1 MIFSAASLIQSL
13 FAPKNSKLS
22 RRNRRTKGYQS
33 RQLNRAPQS
42 GWIVS
47 PRAENLEE
55 RLLLSSI
62 TLTAGSLAYTSS
74 SANTL
79 TVTFDNKSDVDP
91 SNDVYHFA
99 DTETITATGTGV
111 TGSGTMM
118 VDVATTDVT
127 SVSIDMGKTGFTT
140 IGGLTLSG
148 DLTVTAKTVTL
159 NNGTVSS
166 DTTVTINADGAV
178 TNANADPALVAIAA
192 LDLVIMT
199 TGTGSA
205 VGAMLNP
212 ITTSLGSLTATTND
226 GGVFISDFN
235 SDVEDSGLIISNV
248 LVKEKGFTP
257 FVNGSNQVVVKA
269 SDSDANPGAGT
280 FDVVVTA
287 EGHIVLN
294 TVTAPD
300 AVTIDA
306 GGMILDANQVTAN
319 LLGRTVSLVAGESIG
334 QQPDPIEVSAET
346 VSAATTGSGS
356 IYLTESIVGT
366 LSSIV
371 AMGQGQVIEV
381 TSSASTLKLGTLT
394 ALGDVTVSNNGG
406 SILDANGATLNITG
420 ANVSLSGKGGIG
432 KSSDPI
438 ETTATEI
445 VAIAKDAAAVIF
457 ITETDGLS
465 SVTASTKDGNVAIN
479 FASGGHLTFTAS
491 TDLLDA
497 SGAAISF
504 ETTGGDV
511 KLGVV
516 DAGTADISITALAAI
531 KDDNNVSTTD
541 LIGAKV
547 TLTAQMGVGAL
558 DNEIDTNVD
567 SLTVTAGGGIFI
579 RETNALSLSASTASG
594 DVDVRNSTGDL
605 KVKTVKSEG
614 SSAGGSQSAAPRGN
628 VTLQAGGAIVDDNSG
643 AVNFT
648 GNVLNLTATAG
659 IGTLGDAI
667 ETSVSSL
674 TAVGGT
680 GGGVFLS
687 NKQTLTVT
695 SATAAGG
702 NVSVTTTGDL
712 TLGLADAG
720 ANSVTVSATGAVI
733 DGNADSLNIVAG
745 VSATIN
751 GSRIGASNNKVETSA
766 PKITASSSNGGLSL
780 SNTGVASLALSATAL
795 GDGAD
800 LDIDSTGSIVLDVAI
815 AKGDAVKLAAKGVVG
830 GALGAIIDGN
840 DTVTPRILKLNISA
854 KSLDISAPGGIGLD
868 NLLELSVDQILGLDG
883 GDTETEVS
891 NEGAVA
897 VSETALEGNGTG
909 NLVISAADVTI
920 LDIEDNHADVAS
932 NRSLIIK
939 SKTGHVVFV
948 DPSDT
953 IEAHGTGSITIV
965 AGSNVGSGGCAVI
978 GNLKTEGQNIS
989 VTADKTITIGL
1000 LDASEVGEDG
1010 GNVTVVSRAGVIVDG
1025 NGAEINIIG
1034 HDAIVSGVTPSLR
1047 AAEFD
1052 EITKVADAAGKRGE
1066 AAAKQTS
1073 FEAFSAALVIT
1084 QAGLDIAQSDLDS
1097 TTIEDDAANARTS
1110 AQEKIVDDKGKV
1122 INDLG
1127 IAIVALTIAA
1137 DIAGGIAAAG
1147 QAIPLVGDG
1156 GTAAIEQV
1164 LKVAI
1169 DALAITQIVLSVEL
1183 YNDSLKLN
1191 VLSGISEGLDHDVS
1205 QLQAEVNAD
1214 TVTRDALQE
1223 AVSITEAAS
1232 IKAAIAR
1239 DAAARISEQSTLAR
1253 DQNNVM
1259 STPDQPLGIRVTGIA
1274 TLTAPNGDILLEV
1287 FGSATINAGSLVLSG
1302 GIPDAITLANS
1313 GVKFTLT
1320 TNETIGSL
1328 AGVTGSNVILGSN
1341 TLTTGRNNT
1350 NTTYAGVISGTGAL
1364 TKQGTGAFTL
1374 TAAETYTGA
1383 TTVSGGRLN
1392 VNGSTTVESVVTV
1405 QNTATLGGT
1414 GTVAGTTNVQNGG
1427 TVSPGTSPGILHTA
1441 TVTFQSG
1448 ATFALDIAGTTPG
1461 NGATNHDQL
1470 AVTGNNRTTTL
1481 GGAELVFNLTA
1492 APRVGSGQVYK
1503 IIDSTGTGSTVSG
1516 TFKYHGF
1523 TLNQG
1528 DVFTVD
1534 STIFRIN
1541 YNPSGA
1547 TGDVILTE
1555 IPTETTA
1562 ILANGTLTI
1571 TDAGRVSNDNLTLS
1585 LDTLGNVLFHDPK
1598 NGIAGAGGVMSER
1611 VSLASLTRIVV
1622 NTGRGSD
1629 SLTIDFTNGN
1639 PLPSGGLVYNAG
1651 IIGGA
1656 DFLLLNNLGIPFGS
1670 VTYQPIGIDST
1681 LLLLAPKSPSGSQP
1695 IPLTLTEVSNVT
1707 LDGIEAAGLIF
1718 EMSAKNDS
1726 VALTDLTGA
1735 AGVGKESFTGS
1746 GVQRLDFSVAGITGL
1761 TINGNIGNDSLKVNS
1776 LDPTFNAGITL
1787 NGGDGNDTLDA
1798 TGSKKT
1804 VGTVTTGVNT
1814 FQSGGNNDDR
1824 LTGGIGND
1832 TLDGGSGNDIIK
1844 GSDGNDAILGGAGN
1858 DQLFGDAGNDTVA
1871 GGADNDSILGGA
1883 GNDVLA
1889 GQAGVDTVKGEAG
1902 SDKIAGGSGLGADPG
1917 DIVTDLAIDIRESLV
1932 LIFNNNSKLFEIMG
1946 V

>member
-1 MIFSAASLIQSL
+1 MIFNAASLIQSL
-13 FAPKNSKLS
+13 FAPKNSSKFS

-33 RQLNRAPQS
+33 RQMNRAPQS

-47 PRAENLEE
+47 PQAENLEE
-55 RLLLSSI
+55 RLLLSSLD
-62 TLTAGSLAYTSS
+62 LTAGSLAYTSTNT
-74 SANTL
+74 NTL
-79 TVTFDNKSDVDP
+79 TVTLFVDGSDNEF
-91 SNDVYHFA
+91 YRFT
-99 DTETITATGTGV
+99 DTENIIVSGDPGPTGN
-111 TGSGTMM
+111 GTKM
-118 VDVATTDVT
+118 VDVAKTDVT
-127 SVSIDMGKTGFTT
+127 TVAIDMGKTGSAT
-140 IGGLTLSG
+140 IGGLDLTG
-148 DLTVTAKTVTL
+148 DLTVTAKTLTL

-166 DTTVTINADGAV
+166 DTTVTINTDGAI
-178 TNANADPALVAIAA
+178 TNGDLDPTHVAIATV
-192 LDLVIMT
+192 DLVLT
-199 TGTGSA
+199 TSGTNSA
-205 VGAMLNP
+205 IGTVAQP

-226 GGVFISDFN
+226 GGIYVVDSN
-235 SDVEDSGLIISNV
+235 SNGDDTGLAISNV
-248 LVKEKGFTP
+248 LAKEGGFGPLT
-257 FVNGSNQVVVKA
+257 NASGQVVLNITDGTV
-269 SDSDANPGAGT
+269 GT
-280 FDVVVTA
+280 FDVSITA
-287 EGHIVLN
+287 EGSIVLN
-294 TVTAPD
+294 TVNAPD
-300 AVTIDA
+300 AISLTA
-306 GGMILDANQVTAN
+306 TNGMIVDGNQAAGNT
-319 LLGRTVSLVAGESIG
+319 LSRSVSLVAGGSSIG

-381 TSSASTLKLGTLT
+381 SSSASTLKLGTLT

-406 SILDANGATLNITG
+406 SILDANGLTLNITG
-420 ANVSLSGKGGIG
+420 AKVSLSGKGGVG
-432 KSSDPI
+432 KSSDAI

-445 VAIAKDAAAVIF
+445 VAIAKDAAAGIF
-457 ITETDGLS
+457 ITETGGLS

-516 DAGTADISITALAAI
+516 DAGSADISITALAAI
-531 KDDNNVSTTD
+531 KDDTNDSTTD
-541 LIGAKV
+541 LIGANV

-558 DNEIDTNVD
+558 GNEIDTNVD
-567 SLTVTAGGGIFI
+567 SLTVTAGGGVFI
-579 RETNALSLSASTASG
+579 RETNALSLSVTTTSG

-605 KVKTVKSEG
+605 KVTTVKSEG
-614 SSAGGSQSAAPRGN
+614 NSTGGSQSAAPRGN

-695 SATAAGG
+695 SVTAAGG
-702 NVSVTTTGDL
+702 SVFVTTTGDL

-720 ANSVTVSATGAVI
+720 ENSVTVSATGAVI
-733 DGNADSLNIVAG
+733 DGNADSLNVVAG
-745 VSATIN
+745 VGATIN
-751 GSRIGASNNKVETSA
+751 GSRIGAANNKVETST
-766 PKITASSSNGGLSL
+766 PMITASSSNGGLYL

-840 DTVTPRILKLNISA
+840 DTVIPRILKLNIAA

-868 NLLELSVDQILGLDG
+868 NQLELSVDQILGLDG

-891 NEGAVA
+891 NDGAVS
-897 VSETALEGNGTG
+897 VSETALEGSGTG

-920 LDIEDNHADVAS
+920 LDIEDGHADVAV

-953 IEAHGTGSITIV
+953 IEAHGTGAITIL
-965 AGSNVGSGGCAVI
+965 AGSNIGSGGCAVI

-989 VTADKTITIGL
+989 VTADRTITIGL

-1010 GNVTVVSRAGVIVDG
+1010 GNVTVVSRTGVIVDG
-1025 NGAEINIIG
+1025 NGAERNIIG

-1047 AAEFD
+1047 SAEFD

-1169 DALAITQIVLSVEL
+1169 DALAIAQIVLSVEL

-1191 VLSGISEGLDHDVS
+1191 VLSGISDGLDNDVS

-1223 AVSITEAAS
+1223 SVSITEAAS

-1259 STPDQPLGIRVTGIA
+1259 STPDQPIGIQVTGIA

-1287 FGSATINAGSLVLSG
+1287 IGSATINAGRLVLSG
-1302 GIPDAITLANS
+1302 GEPDAITLAAPAP
-1313 GVKFTLT
+1313 GVKWTLT
-1320 TNETIGSL
+1320 TDTTIGSL
-1328 AGVTGSNVILGSN
+1328 AGVEGSSVILGEN
-1341 TLTTGRNNT
+1341 HLTTGRNDT
-1350 NTTYAGVISGTGAL
+1350 DTSFAGVISGTGGL
-1364 TKQGTGAFTL
+1364 TKEGLGTFSLDGVN
-1374 TAAETYTGA
+1374 TYTGA
-1383 TTVSGGRLN
+1383 TTVTGGRLD
-1392 VNGSTTVESVVTV
+1392 VNGSTTVESTV
-1405 QNTATLGGT
+1405 DVQESATLGGN
-1414 GTVAGTTNVQNGG
+1414 GTVNGTVNVEAGG
-1427 TVSPGTSPGILHTA
+1427 TVSPGNSPGVLHTA
-1441 TVTFQSG
+1441 TVTFHGGSTFAVDIDG
-1448 ATFALDIAGTTPG
+1448 ATPG
-1461 NGATNHDQL
+1461 IGDGQYDQMV
-1470 AVTGNNRTTTL
+1470 VTGNKRTTTL
-1481 GGAELVFNLTA
+1481 GGAELVFDLSTPPN
-1492 APRVGSGQVYK
+1492 VGSGRVYK
-1503 IIDSTGTGSTVSG
+1503 IIDSTGTGSIVTG

-1541 YNPSGA
+1541 YNPSGGK
-1547 TGDVILTE
+1547 GDVTLTE
-1555 IPTETTA
+1555 IPAETTA
-1562 ILANGTLTI
+1562 SLADDGTLTI
-1571 TDAGRVSNDNLTLS
+1571 TDSGRPSNDNLTLK
-1585 LDTLGNVLFHDPK
+1585 LDNDGNVLFHDPK
-1598 NGIAGAGGVMSER
+1598 NGIAGIGVMSER
-1611 VSLASLTRIVV
+1611 VPLSELTKIVINV
-1622 NTGRGSD
+1622 GFGANA
-1629 SLTIDFTNGN
+1629 LTVDFTNGN
-1639 PLPSGGLVYNAG
+1639 PLPTDGLIYNAG
-1651 IIGGA
+1651 NTGGA
-1656 DFLLLNNLGIPFGS
+1656 DSLLLNNLGTPFSS
-1670 VTYQPIGIDST
+1670 VTYQPANANDAT
-1681 LLLLAPKSPSGSQP
+1681 FLLMPAGSDP
-1695 IPLTLTEVSNVT
+1695 IPLAVMHIESMT
-1707 LDGIEAAGLIF
+1707 LDGTQAADLIF
-1718 EMSAKNDS
+1718 DMPASNNA
-1726 VALTDLTGA
+1726 VALTDLTGT
-1735 AGVGKESFTGS
+1735 AGVGKERLTAS
-1746 GVQRLDFSVAGITGL
+1746 GAPSLDFSVAGITGL
-1761 TINGNIGNDSLKVNS
+1761 TVNGNDGNDTLKVAS
-1776 LDPTFNAGITL
+1776 LDPAFAAGITL
-1787 NGGDGNDTLDA
+1787 NGGEGKDTIDA
-1798 TGSKKT
+1798 TGSKT
-1804 VGTVTTGVNT
+1804 VVGKVTTGIGTV
-1814 FQSGGNNDDR
+1814 QDGGNGDDK

-1832 TLDGGSGNDIIK
+1832 TLIGGAGNDVLK
-1844 GSDGNDAILGGAGN
+1844 GGAGKDAILGGDGN
-1858 DQLFGDAGNDTVA
+1858 DQLLGEAGNDTIS
-1871 GGADNDSILGGA
+1871 GGANNDSILGGA
-1883 GNDVLA
+1883 GDDVLA
-1889 GQAGVDTVKGEAG
+1889 GEGGVDTVKGEAG
-1902 SDKIAGGSGLGADPG
+1902 NDTIAGGSNGEGADPG
-1917 DIVTDLAIDIRESLV
+1917 DVVTDATDDIDE
-1932 LIFNNNSKLFEIMG
+1932 NLFLLFDDTTLLFDVMG
-1946 V
+1946 I